1 MSGPDTLQLVLLLV
15 SVLLVFPAL
24 VLTLLVYFFRYR
36 KLPESP
42 NRTFLYSF
50 GGKSLVFGIF
60 LVFMLVVWGVVIL
73 GYNN

>member
-1 MSGPDTLQLVLLLV
+1 MCGPDTIQLMLLIVLFAG
-15 SVLLVFPAL
+15 FPAMI
-24 VLTLLVYFFRYR
+24 LTLIVYFFKYR

-42 NRTFLYSF
+42 KRTFLYSF

-60 LVFMLVVWGVVIL
+60 LVFMSVAWGVIIL

>member
-1 MSGPDTLQLVLLLV
+1 MCGPDTIQLMLLLV
-15 SVLLVFPAL
+15 LFAGFPAMI
-24 VLTLLVYFFRYR
+24 LTLMVYHFKYR

-42 NRTFLYSF
+42 KRIFLYSF

-73 GYNN
+73 GFNN